1 LAETF
6 AERPWAGTCYRAANW
21 RYLRE
26 TAGRGRQDRAHA
38 RAVTVKM
45 AWVYP
50 LIQDWRVRRVAPLE
64 VAADGE
70 LDG

>member
-1 LAETF
+1 
-6 AERPWAGTCYRAANW
+6 
-21 RYLRE
+21 
-26 TAGRGRQDRAHA
+26 
-38 RAVTVKM
+38 VTVKM